1 MMLIV
6 WPVAHNRITAL
17 SKANGMF
24 MTTITALRQ
33 SRRKISTIKPVRPAP
48 SNPSVISPRRELVTN
63 GDWSNC
69 RLTSTSSG
77 TTFLKSGIAAFTAL
91 MTASVEAS
99 ARLVTG
105 M

>member
-1 MMLIV
+1 MMLMV
-6 WPVAHNRITAL
+6 WPTAHKRITAL
-17 SKANGMF
+17 SKANGIF
-24 MTTITALRQ
+24 ITTITALRQ
-33 SRRKISTIKPVRPAP
+33 SRRKINTIRPVRPAP
-48 SNPSVISPRRELVTN
+48 SNPSRISPRKELVTN

-77 TTFLKSGIAAFTAL
+77 TAFLKSGMAALTAL
-91 MTASVEAS
+91 ITVKVEAS